1 MPERP
6 FVDRLDDAIQ
16 AALNAT
22 GAPPGG
28 NAGRDLAPFV
38 SIALVLCNLPRP
50 SFRARLKADLRGGPP
65 MATTTEPLTGVKQ
78 TASARLRVRNAGAA
92 IDFYKIAFGA
102 HELMRFEAGGRIAHA
117 ELAIGNSIIML
128 GEEAPDHGFPGPE
141 ALGGSPV
148 WMHLSV
154 DDADAWVERA
164 VKAGARLVNPVTDQF
179 YGDRS
184 GAVAD
189 PFGYTW
195 SIAMRKEEMSVE
207 EMHRRMA
214 AMEAQR
220 QPRESPSHLPKGFR
234 TVTPYLVVNDAPALI
249 EFTARVFGAE
259 ETHRSSGSAGG
270 VHAEVRIGDSMLM
283 IGGGAAGHPLGRTA
297 MPTAL
302 HVYVEDTDAIYRRA
316 LDAGATSIGEPTDQ
330 PYGERSAGVKDA
342 SGTVWYIATAIG
354 ERHIPAGLHTV
365 NVYLHPLRAEP
376 VIKFMER
383 AFGATGVEKYAS
395 PDGVIHHARVTIV
408 DSVIEM
414 GEAQGPYQ
422 PMPTM
427 FYLYVPD
434 VDAAY
439 YRAVNAGGESISAPA
454 DQAYGDRT
462 AAVKDAFGNQWYLAT
477 QLRET
482 R

>member
-1 MPERP
+1 VPERP
-6 FVDRLDDAIQ
+6 LADRLDDAIQ
-16 AALNAT
+16 AALNAAD
-22 GAPPGG
+22 APPESV
-28 NAGRDLAPFV
+28 RDVASLV
-38 SIALVLCNLPRP
+38 SIALLLRTLPRP
-50 SFRARLKADLRGGPP
+50 SFRARLKTDLRGGPI
-65 MATTTEPLTGVKQ
+65 MTTTTEPMTAVKQ

-92 IDFYKIAFGA
+92 IDFYKVAFGA
-102 HELMRFEAGGRIAHA
+102 RELMRFEAGGHIAHA
-117 ELAIGNSIIML
+117 ELAIGNSIVML
-128 GEEAPDHGFPGPE
+128 GEEAPEHGFPGPE

-148 WMHLSV
+148 WMHLYV

-164 VKAGARLVNPVTDQF
+164 LKAGARLVRPVTDEF

-184 GAVAD
+184 GSVGD

-195 SIAMRKEEMSVE
+195 SIAQRKEEMSLE

-220 QPRESPSHLPKGFR
+220 QPRETPSYMPQGFR
-234 TVTPYLVVNDAPALI
+234 TVTPYLVVDDAPALLA
-249 EFTARVFGAE
+249 FTARVFGAE
-259 ETHRSSGSAGG
+259 ERHRSSGSGG
-270 VHAEVRIGDSMLM
+270 GIHAEVRIGDSMLM
-283 IGGGAAGHPLGRTA
+283 IGGGAEGRPLGRPA

-302 HVYVEDTDAIYRRA
+302 HVYVEDTDAVYLRA
-316 LDAGATSIGEPTDQ
+316 LEAGAVSIGEPTDQ

-342 SGTVWYIATAIG
+342 SGTVWYIATAKG
-354 ERHIPAGLHTV
+354 EHYQPSGGHTV
-365 NVYLHPLRAEP
+365 MAYLHPLRAEP
-376 VIKFMER
+376 LIKFMER
-383 AFGATGVEKYAS
+383 AFGASGVEKYAS

-414 GEAQGPYQ
+414 GEAHGPYQ

-434 VDAAY
+434 TDAAY
-439 YRAVNAGGESISAPA
+439 WRAVNAGGESISAPA

-462 AAVKDAFGNQWYLAT
+462 AAVRDVFGNQWYLAT